1 MGVSV
6 LTSSMA
12 LQQEIAGLSLEK
24 KNLPSVQTLY
34 DTNVGHVCLRGLYLS
49 STILTKQYYLYYLE
63 WCKLI
68 SFPYR
73 DHDRCAGWVRV
84 MVFNVTFSNIS
95 VISWL
100 LVLLVMETGVLYTIL
115 TLYVYI

>member
-1 MGVSV
+1 
-6 LTSSMA
+6 MA

-24 KNLPSVQTLY
+24 KTLPSVQTLY

-84 MVFNVTFSNIS
+84 MAFNVTFFFLMINRQFLVGAPLKMLIQKRPSA
-95 VISWL
+95 VIH
-100 LVLLVMETGVLYTIL
+100 
-115 TLYVYI
+115 